1 MSRSEDILE
10 QLNAPDVEY
19 EADGSIWVYY
29 QNQKIE
35 ITDKFD
41 KDGVC
46 YVKIKNGDELLYLT
60 VKYQNGFA
68 YSPKCYIE
76 PWEFN

>member
-1 MSRSEDILE
+1 MKRMEASR
-10 QLNAPDVEY
+10 
-19 EADGSIWVYY
+19 VYY

-35 ITDKFD
+35 ITGKFD

-68 YSPKCYIE
+68 YSTKCYIE
-76 PWEFN
+76 PWAFN